1 MYDGTN
7 VGNAI
12 ELWRNA
18 VIGPYAYGY
27 HVGANPKGI
36 EGTEIDAPGANWI
49 AVGTY
54 VGRSP
59 LFREDINDLHIT
71 KMDQQLDFM
80 VGSWTVVQTLLR
92 EIMCLVV
99 VQDNLRHARDTTEK
113 VLSTQYNE
121 VAKHN
126 MRNERQADLY
136 HSTLSVVAT
145 SLSRIA
151 GEINDDFPEQADAL
165 TQLWRL
171 IDNVTTHDGTS

>member
-1 MYDGTN
+1 
-7 VGNAI
+7 
-12 ELWRNA
+12 
-18 VIGPYAYGY
+18 
-27 HVGANPKGI
+27 
-36 EGTEIDAPGANWI
+36 
-49 AVGTY
+49 
-54 VGRSP
+54 
-59 LFREDINDLHIT
+59 
-71 KMDQQLDFM
+71 MDQQLDFM
-80 VGSWTVVQTLLR
+80 VGSWQIVQTLLR

-165 TQLWRL
+165 AQLWRL
-171 IDNVTTHDGTS
+171 IDNVKTHDGTS